1 MKGGSNKDDDPPEME
16 GGGERVFSV
25 KEVVE
30 IKQDLIEQNQES
42 SQQQRRR
49 EIQRQA
55 KLVEENER
63 LRADLKKRPPEG
75 QVEENQRLVE
85 ENQRLRTVLK
95 ARLEDIQR
103 LRTTRKARREEI
115 QRLRTAQEAR
125 LGAEDTLR
133 QAMTEYLG
141 DNQDGTAPGVAS
153 TKANTGV
160 AVPMTKAANKSS
172 TTFLSATPH
181 RNVPPLVARSAART
195 MEEPKP
201 RPFDKQKDFL
211 FSRRT
216 HHKGSE
222 AFIKL
227 TKKYVGA
234 YRALSMS
241 GEKQEMRLEVV
252 KAFMKSGGRFFEL
265 NRQTDEVSYVDLK
278 KACALSATV
287 FYHVRRNRDTV
298 DGKVPES
305 RKRFLDDPIGKKPKK
320 QQKMS

>member
-1 MKGGSNKDDDPPEME
+1 
-16 GGGERVFSV
+16 
-25 KEVVE
+25 
-30 IKQDLIEQNQES
+30 
-42 SQQQRRR
+42 
-49 EIQRQA
+49 
-55 KLVEENER
+55 VEENER

-95 ARLEDIQR
+95 ARLQDLQR
-103 LRTTRKARREEI
+103 LRTSRKARREEI

-133 QAMTEYLG
+133 RAMTEYWG

-153 TKANTGV
+153 TKANTGI
-160 AVPMTKAANKSS
+160 AVPMTEAANKSS
-172 TTFLSATPH
+172 TTPH

-195 MEEPKP
+195 TEEAEP
-201 RPFDKQKDFL
+201 RPFDKEKDFL
-211 FSRRT
+211 FSRRQ

-222 AFIKL
+222 AFLEL
-227 TKKYVGA
+227 TKKYAGS
-234 YRALSMS
+234 YRALSMC
-241 GEKQEMRLEVV
+241 GEKQLMRLDAV
-252 KAFMKSGGRFFEL
+252 KAYMKSGGRFFAL

-278 KACALSATV
+278 KACALSANV
-287 FYHVRRNRDTV
+287 FKNVRRNSRDTV

-320 QQKMS
+320 QQKISYL